1 MDTLSEPG
9 GVIAD
14 SALPIVAK
22 DTSGTDDHRDEF
34 ARSLPEAHRSLRVW
48 RQGDGGR
55 PWWRKML
62 GFAGPG
68 FMVAVGYMDPGNW
81 GTDLAGGSRFGY
93 SLLWVILVSN
103 LMAMLLQVLC
113 VRLGLVLGKDLAQCC
128 RDYYSKPTAIALW
141 LLCEVAIIA
150 CDLAEVVG
158 SAVALNLLMGIPL
171 MWGVLITGL
180 DVLILLLLINFG
192 FRKLEA
198 IVIALV
204 TAIGLCFA
212 YNIWLAKPDWAAVVA
227 GTVVPRMENGE
238 ALLVSLG
245 ILGATVMPHN
255 LYLHSSIVQT
265 RRYGRGRA
273 DIKAA
278 VRFNTVDTIVA
289 LGLAFF
295 VNAAILILA
304 AAVFF
309 RNGTEVEEL
318 EQAYELL
325 SPALGGASATCF
337 AVALLCA
344 GQSSTIT
351 GTLAG
356 QIVME
361 GFLRIRVKPWLRRVI
376 TRSLAIVPALI
387 VISATGGKDTV
398 QLLVISQV
406 VLSMQLPFAIYPLLM
421 VTSSRSKMGEFVNPM
436 WVKVVGFLVCTLIA
450 GLNVYL
456 LWDTIGPLWV
466 GAMVGAMLGFAA
478 WVKLWYRAPEIA

>member
-1 MDTLSEPG
+1 AAMG
-9 GVIAD
+9 GGAD
-14 SALPIVAK
+14 AVKGHDA
-22 DTSGTDDHRDEF
+22 DF
-34 ARSLPEAHRSLRVW
+34 ARSLPEAHRSLKVW
-48 RQGDGGR
+48 QMSDGGR

-81 GTDLAGGSRFGY
+81 GTDLARGSKFGY

-113 VRLGLVLGKDLAQCC
+113 ARLGLVLGKDLAQCC
-128 RDYYSKPTAIALW
+128 RDYYSKPTAVALW

-171 MWGVLITGL
+171 VWGVLITGL
-180 DVLILLLLINFG
+180 DVLILLMLMNFG

-204 TAIGLCFA
+204 SAIGLCFA
-212 YNIWLAKPDWAAVVA
+212 YNIWLAKPDWAAA
-227 GTVVPRMENGE
+227 ATGTFLPHMANGE

-265 RRYGRGRA
+265 RKHGEGRE
-273 DIKAA
+273 DLKAA
-278 VRFNTVDTIVA
+278 IRFNTVDTIVA

-295 VNAAILILA
+295 VNAAILVLA
-304 AAVFF
+304 AAVFY
-309 RNGTEVEEL
+309 RSGIVVEEL
-318 EQAYELL
+318 QQAHELL
-325 SPALGGASATCF
+325 SPALGGAAATCF

-361 GFLRIRVKPWLRRVI
+361 GFLRIRIKPWLRRLI

-421 VTSSRSKMGEFVNPM
+421 MTSSRKKMGEFVNPL
-436 WVKVVGFLVCTLIA
+436 WVKVVGFVVCTLIA

-466 GAMVGAMLGFAA
+466 GLMAAVMIGFAA
-478 WVKLWYRAPEIA
+478 WVKFGYKGRSVAAG